1 MKSTRTATF
10 RVLFCGLF
18 VLSSGSDPTAASEL
32 AGLNIIPHRIEPV
45 MKYRRPHDEH
55 LGSRVQMFLRGPV
68 TPGTFA
74 GKTPAE
80 LLASGDWAWH
90 DLQTVVSVP
99 EEALTVWNWNGR
111 TTRWGVDQSFELAAE
126 GLPAQTLTLTCQKQW
141 ISSVT
146 FHADQGVVPT
156 RMTVYVANDS
166 DSEIQLRSLRLWLPQ
181 DGGPWQAL
189 FPQDIHRCH
198 VSIPAGEKGFVQIST
213 GPLPLTYAAI
223 EMDTTGGTLWSHLR
237 IKPEF
242 FDISAGWALG
252 SPQMTAGKE
261 GTWPFLDLLCH
272 MHVNT
277 AHFESAGGYSDN
289 PVLYERYPLKRFHR
303 LWPLETW
310 DRDELLPQ
318 IHGVE
323 FLGEP
328 QYGGGR
334 PVLPQ
339 EVFDKLLPY
348 RGSRLA
354 TTVTHSEERIWRY
367 YAGLSDFPHFDAY
380 RVVAPAADSWRQY
393 DRWNGQSISWGAPLE
408 TIGDLCRS
416 QRDLNRPMPC
426 AVWSQGPHDGWGG
439 GFSLLRSG
447 RSRRSP
453 TPDELRVQ
461 ALHALASRITSLYWF
476 NLSYKSL
483 MKFPDTW
490 EPMTHIGREIRML
503 SPILLEG
510 DAGTFERRTTEDGI
524 PDWELSSI
532 ISPGTALLFAIDTR
546 YTIDAEQ
553 KIFQFGQPRQAIFRW
568 QLPLW
573 LQNPQD
579 VFRVDADG
587 VYPVQWKTDG
597 RNVIIEDT
605 RSRDGIYLA
614 AKNSAVRQGILD
626 RHREALEQEL
636 KYPVN
641 SAALEAIGGAAP

>member
-1 MKSTRTATF
+1 
-10 RVLFCGLF
+10 
-18 VLSSGSDPTAASEL
+18 
-32 AGLNIIPHRIEPV
+32 
-45 MKYRRPHDEH
+45 
-55 LGSRVQMFLRGPV
+55 
-68 TPGTFA
+68 
-74 GKTPAE
+74 
-80 LLASGDWAWH
+80 
-90 DLQTVVSVP
+90 
-99 EEALTVWNWNGR
+99 
-111 TTRWGVDQSFELAAE
+111 
-126 GLPAQTLTLTCQKQW
+126 
-141 ISSVT
+141 
-146 FHADQGVVPT
+146 
-156 RMTVYVANDS
+156 
-166 DSEIQLRSLRLWLPQ
+166 
-181 DGGPWQAL
+181 
-189 FPQDIHRCH
+189 
-198 VSIPAGEKGFVQIST
+198 
-213 GPLPLTYAAI
+213 
-223 EMDTTGGTLWSHLR
+223 
-237 IKPEF
+237 
-242 FDISAGWALG
+242 
-252 SPQMTAGKE
+252 
-261 GTWPFLDLLCH
+261 
-272 MHVNT
+272 
-277 AHFESAGGYSDN
+277 
-289 PVLYERYPLKRFHR
+289 
-303 LWPLETW
+303 
-310 DRDELLPQ
+310 
-318 IHGVE
+318 
-323 FLGEP
+323 
-328 QYGGGR
+328 
-334 PVLPQ
+334 
-339 EVFDKLLPY
+339 
-348 RGSRLA
+348 
-354 TTVTHSEERIWRY
+354 
-367 YAGLSDFPHFDAY
+367 
-380 RVVAPAADSWRQY
+380 
-393 DRWNGQSISWGAPLE
+393 
-408 TIGDLCRS
+408 
-416 QRDLNRPMPC
+416 MPC